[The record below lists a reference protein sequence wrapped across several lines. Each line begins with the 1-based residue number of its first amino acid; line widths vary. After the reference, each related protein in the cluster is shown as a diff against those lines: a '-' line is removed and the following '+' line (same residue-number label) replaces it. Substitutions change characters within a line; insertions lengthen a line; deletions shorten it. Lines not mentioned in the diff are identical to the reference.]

1 MRIRRNKR
9 LALIVAPQPQ
19 LCMGKKLSRAEIERR
34 LNQEWNA
41 ILGENKIIPDP
52 DAVKKVMKKGQPESL
67 IALGF
72 TGTIAMLLQN
82 YGRTIATTA
91 KIKDEQHLL
100 EVIRSM
106 REAGYK
112 LPTAI
117 RKAMKEITSTLP
129 RHGGPGRNPKL
140 TPKEAVEMCSQ
151 IGMFITQGDKLKE
164 ALQRASDLTTQLL
177 GKKVSPRTLQKAW
190 DKRRQQ
196 NS

>member
-1 MRIRRNKR
+1 
-9 LALIVAPQPQ
+9 
-19 LCMGKKLSRAEIERR
+19 MGKKLSRAEIERR

-41 ILGENKIIPDP
+41 ILGENKIIPDQ
-52 DAVKKVMKKGQPESL
+52 DAVKKVMKKGQAQPEFL

-72 TGTIAMLLQN
+72 TSTIGMLLQN

-91 KIKDEQHLL
+91 KIKDEQHLV
-100 EVIRSM
+100 EVIKLM

-112 LPTAI
+112 LPTVI
-117 RKAMKEITSTLP
+117 RKAMREIASTLP

-140 TPKEAVEMCSQ
+140 TPKEGVEMCSQ

-164 ALQRASDLTTQLL
+164 ALQRASDLTQQLL

-196 NS
+196 SS

>member
-1 MRIRRNKR
+1 
-9 LALIVAPQPQ
+9 
-19 LCMGKKLSRAEIERR
+19 MGKKLSRAEIERR

-41 ILGENKIIPDP
+41 ILAENKIIPDQ
-52 DAVKKVMKKGQPESL
+52 DAVKKVMKKGHAQPEFL

-72 TGTIAMLLQN
+72 TGTIGMTLQN
-82 YGRTIATTA
+82 FVRTIATTA

-106 REAGYK
+106 REVGYK
-112 LPTAI
+112 LPTVM
-117 RKAMKEITSTLP
+117 RKAMKEIKSTLP
-129 RHGGPGRNPKL
+129 RHGGPGRTPKL

-151 IGMFITQGDKLKE
+151 IGMFITRGDKLKE
-164 ALQRASDLTTQLL
+164 ALQRVSDLTPQLLL